1 MTYNR
6 HTITEKLKKG
16 IHHVKFTK
24 VDGTERIMPCSLD
37 PDILPVVNITEDKK
51 VPRKINPDTMR
62 VYVTDVGEWRSFRIE
77 NVIEITS
84 TGD

>member
-24 VDGTERIMPCSLD
+24 VDGTERTMPCSLD

-62 VYVTDVGEWRSFRIE
+62 VYVTDIGEWRSFRIE